1 MLSEMSDRN
10 TNTICYHLCVEYKK
24 DNKLVNIT
32 KGSRLTDTEN
42 KLVVTSG
49 ERQVG
54 RGEEGA
60 WE

>member
-1 MLSEMSDRN
+1 MAS
-10 TNTICYHLCVEYKK
+10 KK